1 MNEVI
6 TRMDQFAGTG
16 VSFMENMTALIIAVV
31 IGLIIGLFGLKLVRV
46 WAAFMGFLL
55 GAAAGGGIARVAG
68 LNDMASVGAMLGG
81 AVLLAVLA
89 CIFYKVGIFF
99 YMIFVVAGFCLFI
112 LQANSLLFV
121 GISLAIGL
129 IVAIITV
136 KVFDP
141 LVIIVTSISGGFM
154 AGNALVS
161 MVGLSDNLIVAIVVP
176 LVLIIICACVQ
187 FIMRSRQVGK
197 KQVKKADE
205 HRKQSSRETEVEQAR
220 KLLDDESFSVPEDD
234 LKDEPDED
242 DYDDMEEEFLDD
254 DFEDSY
260 YYDDD
265 LEDDEDFR
273 IIE

>member
-16 VSFMENMTALIIAVV
+16 VSFMENMTALIIAIV

-55 GAAAGGGIARVAG
+55 GVAAGGGIARVAG

-99 YMIFVVAGFCLFI
+99 YMIFVVAGLCLFI